1 MNNYLILIFKIFN
14 HQKVRYLINGTLATI
29 IHYSCLFFFVEILK
43 IYSVGI
49 SNFFASIV
57 GIIFS
62 FLGNRYYVFN
72 SINSSIL
79 IQLKS
84 FLPLYY
90 FLSVLQGIILYF
102 WTDIYQYNYNLGF
115 SFCILIQVSIG
126 YFGGKYFVFKEK

>member
-1 MNNYLILIFKIFN
+1 MNNYLILIFKVFN

-29 IHYSCLFFFVEILK
+29 IHYSCLFFFVEILE

-102 WTDIYQYNYNLGF
+102 WTDIYQYNYNFGF